1 MFIKGQEDWL
11 VYPLISCSKTTSS
24 CWSCTLNFIQFI
36 SKMLLVEYLNQIDIH
51 KTLFPLEEFN
61 LTLPESH
68 FIVDFNEI

>member
-1 MFIKGQEDWL
+1 
-11 VYPLISCSKTTSS
+11 
-24 CWSCTLNFIQFI
+24 
-36 SKMLLVEYLNQIDIH
+36 MLLVEYLNQIDIH